1 MGESKVQKGGDG
13 QLKVGKQDWGRGRS
27 YRNVFQPFSK
37 GRKLFTG
44 RGGNQEMKGAEDV
57 CG

>member
-1 MGESKVQKGGDG
+1 MQKGGDG

-44 RGGNQEMKGAEDV
+44 RGGNQEMMGAEDV